1 MPTSPARKTLSL
13 PVPQN
18 QPALGSSTIATSCPS
33 STDLVRVEKSLASL
47 GFFTP
52 SNKKIKGVK
61 TKTILFNRQLEGQKI
76 EVKATIL
83 PSAAYGLP
91 ITSDQDKYLALQ
103 KIIADIHREKGSVS
117 NPIGFATADLLRILG
132 LTDAGK
138 NYDDILEWGKRM
150 TLTGISSEGVIYF
163 AGHKTWATD
172 TFHVFERFVSVGN
185 QMPDGTL
192 ADQNYVWL
200 SEWQLENINH
210 NHLLPLDL
218 ETYRQL
224 KNHIAKAL
232 VPLLQVWLYATLQ
245 AGFFEKRYRDLCQI
259 LNITEYKH
267 TSKIK
272 EKLGP
277 SLDEL
282 QRHRYLAGW
291 RIHHTS
297 EGSEFKVVFLH
308 GEKFRQKPHPA
319 EVEQQNNV
327 GNPMLPEAKVDR
339 ELLFQLMK
347 RGITEKA
354 SIALLENLQPDQNV
368 MDQLEWGD
376 HLVLYSPNRQKF
388 YNPAGLYIHLI
399 KENAIPPETF
409 ETSHKLNLREA
420 ARQARDHEEQEQA
433 ALQLAY
439 MDYQEQALNRYIET
453 CYSPEEFATLVEAKK
468 KEMLQQSY
476 WKRIASRQDEIYRAA
491 QRQIRISLVSQVGFM
506 TFEAFREKRLK
517 VQSEQALLEASHA
530 GSDERSPNLASAD
543 AGRNQCI

>member
-1 MPTSPARKTLSL
+1 M
-13 PVPQN
+13 
-18 QPALGSSTIATSCPS
+18 
-33 STDLVRVEKSLASL
+33 ASL

-61 TKTILFNRQLEGQKI
+61 KKTIQFNRQLDGQKI

-103 KIIADIHREKGSVS
+103 KIIADIHRERGSVC

-163 AGHKTWATD
+163 AGRKTWATD
-172 TFHVFERFVSVGN
+172 TFHVFERFVSLGN

-200 SEWQLENINH
+200 SDWQLENINH

-267 TSKIK
+267 PSKIK

-282 QRHRYLAGW
+282 QRHGYLAGW
-291 RIHHTS
+291 RIHPTS
-297 EGSEFKVVFLH
+297 DGSEFKVVFLH
-308 GEKFRQKPHPA
+308 GEKFRQEPRPA
-319 EVEQQNNV
+319 DADQQNCV
-327 GNPMLPEAKVDR
+327 GNPILPEAKVDR

-354 SIALLENLQPDQNV
+354 SISLLENLQPDQNV

-376 HLVLYSPNRQKF
+376 HLVLHSPNRQKF

-409 ETSHKLNLREA
+409 ETSHKRNLREA
-420 ARQARDHEEQEQA
+420 ARQARDREEKEQA

-439 MDYQEQALNRYIET
+439 MDYQEQELDRYIET
-453 CYSPEEFATLVEAKK
+453 FYSSEEFATLVEAKK
-468 KEMLQQSY
+468 TEMLQQSY
-476 WKRIASRQDEIYRAA
+476 WKRIASRQVEIYRAA
-491 QRQIRISLVSQVGFM
+491 RRQVRVSLVGQVGFM
-506 TFEAFREKRLK
+506 TFEEFRETRLK
-517 VQSEQALLEASHA
+517 VQSEQALLDTSPA
-530 GSDERSPNLASAD
+530 GTDENTPNLTSAD